1 MSRNCSA
8 SRCRLRGSGCGCI
21 PGCMAQRLASASNF
35 ERGRHRPRN
44 THPRSFSTNNEQRD
58 PRDLLAAREGLAAR
72 RNPSSSYG
80 YPAAGQHRG
89 MPAQKSC
96 RGMTGCF
103 PLAGR
108 LESTDILNGAG
119 LPYAPANSR
128 LGSCPSPGKL
138 DRVVART
145 GHLSSS
151 TRSADRGGS
160 PCCCWRAQTVT
171 GTSSLRNNMLIAIVL
186 GSLPTGN
193 NPARY
198 AARP

>member
-72 RNPSSSYG
+72 RNPSSSSG

-96 RGMTGCF
+96 RGMSGCF
-103 PLAGR
+103 PLTGR
-108 LESTDILNGAG
+108 LESTDILNGAE
-119 LPYAPANSR
+119 LPYPRRTRDWDHVPALRSSIT
-128 LGSCPSPGKL
+128 LSPVSPQTN
-138 DRVVART
+138 DAHVARK
-145 GHLSSS
+145 GRLSSS
-151 TRSADRGGS
+151 IEVRR
-160 PCCCWRAQTVT
+160 
-171 GTSSLRNNMLIAIVL
+171 
-186 GSLPTGN
+186 
-193 NPARY
+193 
-198 AARP
+198 